1 MTKRIFRSISIAAIA
16 VFCTSLF
23 LTVGILYDYFSETQ
37 RNELKTQTLL
47 AAQTFTIEGEAFFE
61 TSSTHDFRITRIAA
75 DGAVLYDSAID
86 KTKAENHLTR
96 KEIQSALHS
105 GYGESS
111 RFSSTANRRSL
122 YSAKKLPDGTVL
134 RLSVPQSSIIILL
147 FDTLKP
153 ICIIF
158 FAAIILST
166 ILASRLAK
174 KIVQPLNK
182 LDLDNPLSNK
192 DYSEL
197 SPLFR
202 RLDLQQRELTRQ
214 ESQLKRKE
222 TEFDAVTA
230 NMSEGLIL
238 LNDNGIILSIN
249 PAAKK
254 ILEADHRCVGKNILE
269 INYSTELQNL
279 LSEALGGSD
288 CQTQLTLS
296 AGKYQ
301 FNANPVTSENHV
313 SGAVI
318 LMFNV
323 TEKENAEQMRRE
335 FTANVS
341 HELKTPLHSISGYAE
356 LMQNGLVKPQDINSF
371 SEKIYSEAQRMI
383 RLVDDIIK
391 LSRLDEG
398 ANSEQ
403 CEPVNLYTI
412 SKEVLC
418 SLQPA
423 AELANVSL
431 AVTGEDAEIYAFPQH
446 IRGIIFNLCDNAIK
460 YNRPGGSVEVKI
472 TSTENAACI
481 TVCDT
486 GIGIP
491 AEHHNRIFERFYS
504 VDRSHSKEIG
514 GTGLGLSIVKHA
526 AKLHNAKIELSSI
539 VDKGTTISVHFPK

>member
-1 MTKRIFRSISIAAIA
+1 MTKRIFRSISIAALA
-16 VFCTSLF
+16 FFCASLF
-23 LTVGILYDYFSETQ
+23 LIVGILYDYFSTIQQTQ
-37 RNELKTQTLL
+37 LKTQTLL
-47 AAQTFTIEGEAFFE
+47 AAQSVINEGVQYFNDLEPG
-61 TSSTHDFRITRIAA
+61 DFRITWISP
-75 DGAVLYDSAID
+75 DGAVLYDSD
-86 KTKAENHLTR
+86 SDTSNMENHLSR
-96 KEIQSALHS
+96 DEVKAALET

-111 RFSSTANRRSL
+111 RFSSTTAHRRM
-122 YSAKKLPDGTVL
+122 YAAKKLPDGTVV
-134 RLSVPQSSIIILL
+134 RLSVTQSTIIMLL
-147 FDTLKP
+147 FDVLQP
-153 ICIIF
+153 ICVIFII
-158 FAAIILST
+158 AIIMSM

-192 DYSEL
+192 DYDEL

-202 RLDLQQRELTRQ
+202 RLDLQQRELARQ

-222 TEFDAVTA
+222 NEFDAVTA
-230 NMSEGLIL
+230 NMNEGLVL
-238 LNDNGIILSIN
+238 LNNSGIILSIN

-254 ILEADHRCVGKNILE
+254 ILEADHRCLGKNILE
-269 INYSTELQNL
+269 INSSLEVENF
-279 LSEALGGSD
+279 LSKALNGAECEAV
-288 CQTQLTLS
+288 LTLS
-296 AGKYQ
+296 AGEYQ
-301 FNANPVTSENHV
+301 FNANPVISENHV

-356 LMQNGLVKPQDINSF
+356 LMQNGLVKTQDISTF

-398 ANSEQ
+398 VNSAA
-403 CEPVNLYTI
+403 CETVELYSI
-412 SKEVLC
+412 ADEVRH
-418 SLQPA
+418 SLESA
-423 AELANVSL
+423 AVLANVSL
-431 AVTGEDAEIYAFPQH
+431 SITGEQVKIRGFSQH
-446 IRGIIFNLCDNAIK
+446 IRGIIYNLCDNAIK
-460 YNRPGGSVEVKI
+460 YNRPNGSVEI
-472 TSTENAACI
+472 LISSTDNAA
-481 TVCDT
+481 TVTVRDT

-491 AEHHNRIFERFYS
+491 TEHHNRIFERFYS

-526 AKLHNAKIELSSI
+526 AKLHNAKIELSS
-539 VDKGTTISVHFPK
+539 VVNEGTTISVHFPK

>member
-1 MTKRIFRSISIAAIA
+1 M
-16 VFCTSLF
+16 
-23 LTVGILYDYFSETQ
+23 YDYFSQ
-37 RNELKTQTLL
+37 ARRNELETQTLL
-47 AAQTFTIEGEAFFE
+47 ATQTFTIEGEAYF
-61 TSSTHDFRITRIAA
+61 SHLSPGDFRITRIAA
-75 DGAVLYDSAID
+75 DGTVLYDSVID
-86 KTKAENHLTR
+86 KTGAENHLTR
-96 KEIQSALHS
+96 EEIQSALHS

-111 RFSSTANRRSL
+111 RFSSSVSRRSL
-122 YSAKKLPDGTVL
+122 YAAKRLPDGTFL

-158 FAAIILST
+158 LVAIILST

-214 ESQLKRKE
+214 EGQLKRKE

-254 ILEADHRCVGKNILE
+254 ILDADHRCVGKNILE
-269 INYSTELQNL
+269 INCSTELQNL
-279 LSEALGGSD
+279 LSGALGGSD

-296 AGKYQ
+296 ADKYQ
-301 FNANPVTSENHV
+301 FNANPVISENHV

-323 TEKENAEQMRRE
+323 TERENAEQMRRE

-356 LMQNGLVKPQDINSF
+356 LMQNGLVKEQDINSF

-403 CEPVNLYTI
+403 CETVNLYTV
-412 SKEVLC
+412 SKEILS

-431 AVTGEDAEIYAFPQH
+431 SLTGEDAEIRAFPQH
-446 IRGIIFNLCDNAIK
+446 IRGIIFNLCDNAVK
-460 YNRPGGSVEVKI
+460 YNRPGGSVEVNI
-472 TSTENAACI
+472 TSTDNEACV

-526 AKLHNAKIELSSI
+526 AKLHNAKIELSS
-539 VDKGTTISVHFPK
+539 VVNKGTTISVHFPK